1 MTQGENMKL
10 KTCPIC
16 RGEMPNINGRR
27 YCSFGCWLCARDPKL
42 CELAKKHGKLES
54 VSNFQERSWFERVT
68 SKESPDLLAQT
79 IISEL
84 NHDLDEA
91 GAFPEPRQLDRDF
104 DLFHMKELFMITG
117 WRPVNREEDGG
128 VQ

>member
-1 MTQGENMKL
+1 M
-10 KTCPIC
+10 
-16 RGEMPNINGRR
+16 
-27 YCSFGCWLCARDPKL
+27 CARDPKL

-54 VSNFQERSWFERVT
+54 VSSFQGRPWFELVT

-84 NHDLDEA
+84 KHNLDEA

-104 DLFHMKELFMITG
+104 DLLHMKEIFMITG
-117 WRPVNREEDGG
+117 WRPVNREEDGE